1 MVVLDNKQD
10 QPLHIKIYNLI
21 KNQIAAGD
29 LQPHSKLPSIRNLCS
44 ELSVSHNT
52 VEYAYQQLLAEGYV
66 YSKPKSG
73 YYVSLLDSEFAQ
85 PLPHHTANLQEKVLQ
100 KQSPYSYDFHPASL
114 SPESFPISIW
124 RKLLVECLQEDPRQ
138 FAVYGSP
145 QGEFALRN
153 EIRSYLARSRGV
165 ICETEQV
172 IICSGLQ
179 DSLAIIM
186 PVLRSD
192 HSLLAVEEPGH
203 FIPRSVFQNHSFAI
217 TPVPV
222 CTDGLDLKALWSSQS
237 TVVYVTPSHQFPLGH
252 IMPVANR
259 LKLID
264 WAESVGGVIIE
275 DDYDSELRYQGSPI
289 PALQGLHPEAN
300 IVYIGTFSK
309 VLSPALRV
317 SYMVLPKRM
326 LDRYRNLFNESASSA
341 SLLEQRVLAK
351 FMVRGHWERH
361 LRKMRTVYK
370 KKHEVLVQAVN
381 RHFGDQ
387 AVIIGQGAGLHVVLE
402 LLNSE
407 FSEEELIKQAL
418 AKNIRLFPLSK
429 TYISHTESDTRQ
441 RLIMLGFGGINTTK
455 IDHGIQLLHQ
465 TWYK

>member
-1 MVVLDNKQD
+1 MYVLDNQPG
-10 QPLHIKIYNLI
+10 QPLHVKIYNLI
-21 KNQIAAGD
+21 KSEIAAGN
-29 LQPHSKLPSIRNLCS
+29 LLPHSKLPSIRNLCS
-44 ELSVSHNT
+44 ELAVSHNT
-52 VEYAYQQLLAEGYV
+52 VEYAYQQLFAEGYI

-85 PLPHHTANLQEKVLQ
+85 PLPHYLGHHQENVTQ
-100 KQSPYSYDFHPASL
+100 KQFVYSYDFHPASL
-114 SPESFPISIW
+114 SPESFPISLW
-124 RKLLVECLQEDPRQ
+124 RKLLAECLHGNPRQ
-138 FAVYGSP
+138 FAVYGSQ
-145 QGEFALRN
+145 QGDVALRH

-165 ICETEQV
+165 ICETEQI

-179 DSLAIIM
+179 DSLSIIM
-186 PVLRSD
+186 PILQPN
-192 HSLLAVEEPGH
+192 HSLVAVEEPGH

-222 CTDGLDLKALWSSQS
+222 HADGLDLRALWSSNCS
-237 TVVYVTPSHQFPLGH
+237 VVYVTPSHQFPLGH

-300 IVYIGTFSK
+300 IIYIGTFSK

-326 LDRYRNLFNESASSA
+326 LDAYRHLFAETSCNV
-341 SLLEQRVLAK
+341 SLLEQRALYT
-351 FMVRGHWERH
+351 FMARGYWERH
-361 LRKMRTVYK
+361 LRKMRAIYK
-370 KKHEVLVQAVN
+370 KKHDALIQAVN
-381 RHFGDQ
+381 RHFGVQ
-387 AVIIGQGAGLHVVLE
+387 AAIIGQGAGLHVVLE

-407 FSEEELIKQAL
+407 LSEEELIKRAQV
-418 AKNIRLFPLSK
+418 KNIRLFPLSK
-429 TYISHTESDTRQ
+429 TYYAHNDRQ
-441 RLIMLGFGGINTTK
+441 TLIMLGFGGCSSDEIER
-455 IDHGIQLLHQ
+455 GIELLHQ
-465 TWYK
+465 TWYY